1 MYLSPGEGRVKVR
14 DAMVHSQGK
23 WRLSPEEQEKD
34 AGQAN
39 TTDIHYSIALLTYQ
53 LGGLGDSKLSSS
65 SKLWAL

>member
-34 AGQAN
+34 AGN
-39 TTDIHYSIALLTYQ
+39 
-53 LGGLGDSKLSSS
+53 KLEKSESG
-65 SKLWAL
+65 